1 MKKLIAESPDRVVV
15 AEVDVPVMQED
26 EILVRAVRSLM
37 SPGSELKRV
46 RNSTAH
52 SGSWPNRDLG
62 YALAGVVEDVGS
74 EVDNFKPGDRVV
86 TMENHQQFVT
96 TKASMSAPFPALPI
110 PDEIDWDTAPF
121 CIWGCSCINWMRR
134 ANIQLH
140 ENVAI
145 VGCGLVGLLMTMWSK
160 LVNPKSV
167 IAVDLTTKRLELAR
181 RCGADVIVNGSEE
194 DAVPK
199 VCELTGGG
207 AEVTLHCV
215 GGTAVKAF
223 EDSQRLTK
231 TGGRVILIGH
241 HVEPLTVLTYQF
253 TDKDLLGASVG
264 YNYDTQLFLDGIRH
278 IESGRLPVREIITHK
293 VSFTQAP
300 EIYDML
306 INNPQDS
313 AGILFDWE
321 ESAGGATT

>member
-1 MKKLIAESPDRVVV
+1 MAVCTRMATRTKRALASARSWSRTFSNFGSLRPGARRESAERYI
-15 AEVDVPVMQED
+15 ER
-26 EILVRAVRSLM
+26 LRSLEEIANGF
-37 SPGSELKRV
+37 PGVEQSFAIQAGREVRV
-46 RNSTAH
+46 
-52 SGSWPNRDLG
+52 
-62 YALAGVVEDVGS
+62 
-74 EVDNFKPGDRVV
+74 
-86 TMENHQQFVT
+86 
-96 TKASMSAPFPALPI
+96 
-110 PDEIDWDTAPF
+110 
-121 CIWGCSCINWMRR
+121 
-134 ANIQLH
+134 
-140 ENVAI
+140 
-145 VGCGLVGLLMTMWSK
+145 